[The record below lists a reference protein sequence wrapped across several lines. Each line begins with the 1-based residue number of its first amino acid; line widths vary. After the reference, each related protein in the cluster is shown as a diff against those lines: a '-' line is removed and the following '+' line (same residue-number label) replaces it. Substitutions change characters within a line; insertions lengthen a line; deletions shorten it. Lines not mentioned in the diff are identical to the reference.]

1 MFLKIGKWTAL
12 VSISQQTR
20 SRQGQAQEF
29 GLWFMVFLGLLLLT
43 QVDSGY
49 QLGFFYAE
57 QVEGVILGHFYSLRF
72 FTRDF
77 IDNEI
82 RFLQGFGT

>member
-43 QVDSGY
+43 QVDSGLPTGPLTIT
-49 QLGFFYAE
+49 QTLK
-57 QVEGVILGHFYSLRF
+57 
-72 FTRDF
+72 T
-77 IDNEI
+77 
-82 RFLQGFGT
+82 FL